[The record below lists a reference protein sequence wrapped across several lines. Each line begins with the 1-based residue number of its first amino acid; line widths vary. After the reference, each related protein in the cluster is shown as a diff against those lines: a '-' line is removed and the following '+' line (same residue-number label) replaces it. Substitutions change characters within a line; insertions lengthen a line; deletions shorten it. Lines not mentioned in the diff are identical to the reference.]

1 MGRLSR
7 ARYVQYHRNVGWPK
21 GRETQGHGAAVV
33 VGGKESLLRGE
44 AAIRS
49 LETTPKRRGGEIE
62 TITILDNLGSVE
74 VRFLSPRCRGD
85 AHSPQLRLT
94 INAVKRE

>member
-44 AAIRS
+44 GQQVSDI
-49 LETTPKRRGGEIE
+49 LKGEGGEM
-62 TITILDNLGSVE
+62 LNYLNRVE
-74 VRFLSPRCRGD
+74 CHLLES
-85 AHSPQLRLT
+85 
-94 INAVKRE
+94 

>member
-1 MGRLSR
+1 M
-7 ARYVQYHRNVGWPK
+7 NVGSFYQDVKVSSPPMTDRSV
-21 GRETQGHGAAVV
+21 GGVIV
-33 VGGKESLLRGE
+33 VGAWESHVQGE

-49 LETTPKRRGGEIE
+49 LETTPKRRGREIE
-62 TITILDNLGSVE
+62 VITIFDNLGSVE